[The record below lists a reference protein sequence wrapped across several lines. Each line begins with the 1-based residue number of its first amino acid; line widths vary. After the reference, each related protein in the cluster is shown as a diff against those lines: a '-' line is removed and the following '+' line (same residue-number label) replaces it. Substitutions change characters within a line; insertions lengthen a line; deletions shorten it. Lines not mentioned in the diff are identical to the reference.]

1 MEASIVGVD
10 ELRQIVRGK
19 VAEQGRTV
27 SALPGLWFFRH
38 DAPRQ
43 FLRITSES
51 MYVGVAL
58 QGTKRVRVDAL
69 ELTYD
74 SLSYLVMAGETEYDA
89 SVVAAT
95 AERPYLS
102 IGLEIPPRLIV
113 QTLLD
118 LGESGETTARVTA
131 PAAFVAPLD
140 APLLGALSRLLKS
153 LDDPAE
159 RRVLAPL
166 AVREIVFHLLR
177 TEAASVLRRA
187 AGGGDAD
194 RIGRAMAFIEQN
206 VARRLTVP
214 AVARQVAMS
223 PSHFAHRFREVA
235 SVTPM
240 RYLKFV
246 RLERARDLLLADGLP
261 VAEVAD
267 RIGYG
272 SPSHFTRD
280 FKRRYGL
287 APGRYATA
295 FEQGSTVS
303 DGAPGPQL

>member
-1 MEASIVGVD
+1 MEASLAAVD
-10 ELRQIVRGK
+10 ELRRIVRAK
-19 VAEQGRTV
+19 VALQGRTV

-43 FLRITSES
+43 FLRISSAS

-58 QGTKRVRVDAL
+58 QGRKSVRVGAL

-89 SVVAAT
+89 SVVTAT

-118 LGESGETTARVTA
+118 LGENEQTPARVSA
-131 PAAFVAPLD
+131 PPAFVAPMD
-140 APLLGALSRLLKS
+140 QPLLGALARLLRS

-177 TEAASVLRRA
+177 SEAAAVLRRA
-187 AGGGDAD
+187 AGGGDAEPHRTRD
-194 RIGRAMAFIEQN
+194 GVHRAECRAPADGARGRAAGGDEP
-206 VARRLTVP
+206 VALR
-214 AVARQVAMS
+214 A
-223 PSHFAHRFREVA
+223 RFREVGERHA
-235 SVTPM
+235 HALPE
-240 RYLKFV
+240 V
-246 RLERARDLLLADGLP
+246 RAPGEGARPAAGDGLP

-287 APGRYATA
+287 APGRYASA

-303 DGAPGPQL
+303 DAEAGPQL